1 MSLYGNFIETVFL
14 RNLRKMGEKNK
25 KNKKN
30 KNKKTKIADR
40 LQNCCFLILDVE
52 DYRSV

>member
-14 RNLRKMGEKNK
+14 RNLRKMGE